1 MKQNKTI
8 YPPDPWHIREI
19 SYRPEYLERNETIFA
34 LANGYFGTRGT
45 FEETAGNI
53 QPATFING
61 FYETAPIQ
69 YGEKAFGYPE
79 KRQVMIC
86 VPEAKNINLTVD
98 GESFDLST
106 GKILSYERTLHMK
119 EGALVRI
126 VKWESGSGKQ
136 IELRIKR
143 LVSLDHPHLAAIEY
157 AVKPLNCSA
166 DIKLISGISGG
177 IQRKT
182 ASNDSRV
189 GINFDGNVLI
199 TKNRYV
205 QDYRAV
211 LLQKTISSGFSV
223 ICGVDHQLS
232 GGNSIVCSN
241 KIGKDEVSLSFKT
254 RCEKDSYLTCTKYIS
269 YFTSLELPENLLPD
283 NLGCE
288 LESGKHIGFKN
299 LLTEQKAYLT
309 SFWNRC
315 DIQIDEGDEPLL
327 QQGLRFSMFSLL
339 QAAGRDGL
347 RSVAAKGLT
356 GSGYQGNYFW
366 DTEIYMLPFYTYTCP
381 EIARSLLDFRYRT
394 LGKARERAIVMSQ
407 KGALFPWRTINGE
420 ENSPY
425 FPAGTAQYH
434 INANIIYGIR
444 QYLKVN
450 KDINWFK
457 QYGAE
462 IIFETARFWHDLGD
476 YIASKEGKFCINEVT
491 GPDEYTAMVNN
502 NMFTNVMAADHL
514 QFAAEIADYL
524 RQEFTKD
531 YQSISTRINL
541 TDDEIKQWRKA
552 SEMMYVPYNQ
562 KLGIHPQDDCFLE
575 KAVWDVAAIPK
586 NKFPLIFN
594 YHYLVIYRYQVLKQ
608 PDVVLAMF
616 LQGHRFPIW
625 DKWRNFRYYDPL
637 TTGDSSLS
645 PCVQCIEAAEIGMIE
660 KSYYYFMRTAR
671 MDIDNINGNVK
682 DGIHAAAMAGT
693 WLAIIYGF
701 AGMRDTGKLLTFK
714 PVLPKAF
721 KRLKFRLM
729 YRHRLL
735 EINIIPQSVKYLLI
749 DGEKLTI
756 RHEYEEITLL
766 PDKPFEVS
774 LHPALKAVIFDLDG
788 VITDTAEYHY
798 QAWKYLSNE
807 LGIPFDRKFNERLKG
822 IDRMKSLELILE
834 RGNIKLSESK
844 KTELAIQKNQHYQK
858 LIAMVTPENILPGIS
873 NFLKELKNSGIK
885 TAIASVSKNAM
896 TVLKSLG
903 IKDQFDFI
911 VNAADIIKGK
921 PDPEIFFRAAEGL
934 KILPRDCAG
943 IEDSSA
949 GIESI
954 KQAGMYSIGVGSGSG
969 NPHWKIKDTTTLT
982 LDALKTRFYKFFACP
997 PQEVC

>member
-8 YPPDPWHIREI
+8 YPADPWHIREI
-19 SYRPEYLERNETIFA
+19 SYSPEYLERNETIFA
-34 LANGYFGTRGT
+34 LANGYFGIRGT
-45 FEETAGNI
+45 LDETAGNI

-69 YGEKAFGYPE
+69 YGEKAYGYPE

-86 VPEAKNINLTVD
+86 VPEAKNINLVVD
-98 GESFDLST
+98 GEPFNLST
-106 GKILSYERTLHMK
+106 GKILSYKRTLHMK
-119 EGALVRI
+119 EGVLVRI
-126 VKWESGSGKQ
+126 VKWESESGKQ
-136 IELRIKR
+136 IELQIRR
-143 LVSLDHPHLAAIEY
+143 LVSLPHPHLAAINY
-157 AVKPLNCSA
+157 AVKPLNFSA
-166 DIKLISGISGG
+166 EIELISGIKGG

-182 ASNDSRV
+182 ASNDHRV
-189 GINFDGNVLI
+189 GSNFDENVLI
-199 TKNRYV
+199 TKKKYV
-205 QDYRAV
+205 RDYQAI
-211 LLQKTISSGFSV
+211 LLQKTLSSGLSV
-223 ICGVDHQLS
+223 MCGVDHQIS
-232 GGNSIVCSN
+232 GGNGIVCSN
-241 KIGKDEVSLSFKT
+241 NINQDGVSLSFRT
-254 RCEKDSYLTCTKYIS
+254 QCEKDSCLIFTKYIS
-269 YFTSLELPENLLPD
+269 YFTSLELPENQLSD
-283 NLGCE
+283 NIVHE
-288 LESGKHIGFKN
+288 LEDGKHKGFKN
-299 LLTEQKAYLT
+299 LLTEQEAYLA

-315 DIQIDEGDEPLL
+315 DIQIDEGDEALL

-394 LGKARERAIVMSQ
+394 LEKARKRALIMSQ
-407 KGALFPWRTINGE
+407 EGALFPWRTINGE

-434 INANIIYGIR
+434 INANIVYGIR
-444 QYLKVN
+444 QYLKVT
-450 KDINWFK
+450 KDINWLR
-457 QYGAE
+457 QCGAE
-462 IIFETARFWHDLGD
+462 IIFETARLWHDLGD
-476 YIASKEGKFCINEVT
+476 YIVSKEGKFCINEVT
-491 GPDEYTAMVNN
+491 GPDEYTVMVNN
-502 NMFTNVMAADHL
+502 NMFTNIMAADHL
-514 QFAAEIADYL
+514 RFAAEIADYL
-524 RQEFTKD
+524 KREFKED
-531 YQSISTRINL
+531 YQNISTRINL
-541 TDDEIKQWRKA
+541 ADDEIDQWRKA
-552 SEMMYVPYNQ
+552 SEMIYIPYNQ
-562 KLGIHPQDDCFLE
+562 EQGIHPQDDCFLE
-575 KAVWDVAAIPK
+575 KAVWDIAATPK

-645 PCVQCIEAAEIGMIE
+645 PCIQCIEAAEIGLIE

-671 MDIDNINGNVK
+671 MDIDNVNGNVK

-693 WLAIIYGF
+693 WLAIICGF
-701 AGMRDTGKLLTFK
+701 AGMRDTGRLISFK
-714 PVLPKAF
+714 PVLPKTF
-721 KRLKFRLM
+721 RRLKFRLM

-735 EINIIPQSVKYLLI
+735 EINITPQSVQYLLI
-749 DGEKLTI
+749 DGKKLTI
-756 RHEYEEITLL
+756 KHEYEEVSLL
-766 PDKPFEVS
+766 PNQPFELS
-774 LHPALKAVIFDLDG
+774 LRPALKAVIFDLDG
-788 VITDTAEYHY
+788 VITNTAEYHY
-798 QAWKYLSNE
+798 QAWKHLSDE

-822 IDRMKSLELILE
+822 IDRIKSLELILE

-844 KTELAIQKNQHYQK
+844 KIELAVQKNQYYQK
-858 LIAMVTPENILPGIS
+858 LITGITSENILPGIS
-873 NFLKELKNSGIK
+873 NFLRELKGSGIK
-885 TAIASVSKNAM
+885 TAIASISKNAI

-911 VNAADIIKGK
+911 VDAADIVKGK

-934 KILPRDCAG
+934 KVLPRDCTG

-954 KQAGMYSIGVGSGSG
+954 KQAGMYSLGVGSGSG
-969 NPHWKIKDTTTLT
+969 DPHWKIENTTALT
-982 LDALKTRFYKFFACP
+982 IDVLKTKINNLSS
-997 PQEVC
+997 

>member
-1 MKQNKTI
+1 MKQNEAI

-19 SYRPEYLERNETIFA
+19 NYRPEYLERNETIFA
-34 LANGYFGTRGT
+34 LANGYFGIRGT
-45 FEETAGNI
+45 FDETAGNI

-119 EGALVRI
+119 EGVLVRI
-126 VKWESGSGKQ
+126 VKWESESGKQ

-143 LVSLDHPHLAAIEY
+143 LVSLPHPHLAAIKY
-157 AVKPLNCSA
+157 TVKPLNCSA
-166 DIKLISGISGG
+166 EIKLISGIRGG

-182 ASNDSRV
+182 ASNDHRV
-189 GINFDGNVLI
+189 GINFDGSVLI
-199 TKNRYV
+199 TKKKYV
-205 QDYRAV
+205 RDYQAV
-211 LLQKTISSGFSV
+211 LLQKTLSSGLSV
-223 ICGVDHQLS
+223 ICGVDHQIS
-232 GGNSIVCSN
+232 GGNGIVCSN
-241 KIGKDEVSLSFKT
+241 KIVQDEVSLSFRT
-254 RCEKDSYLTCTKYIS
+254 RCEQDSYLTCTKYIS
-269 YFTSLELPENLLPD
+269 YFTSLELPESLLLD
-283 NLGCE
+283 NLGRE
-288 LESGKHIGFKN
+288 LESGKHAGFKN
-299 LLTEQKAYLT
+299 LLTEQDAYLT
-309 SFWNRC
+309 NFWSRC
-315 DIQIDEGDEPLL
+315 DIQIDERDEALL

-356 GSGYQGNYFW
+356 GNGYQGNYFW

-381 EIARSLLDFRYRT
+381 EIARSLLDFRYQT
-394 LGKARERAIVMSQ
+394 LEKARKRALVMSQ

-434 INANIIYGIR
+434 INANIVYGIR
-444 QYLKVN
+444 QYLKVS
-450 KDINWFK
+450 KDINWLK
-457 QYGAE
+457 QCGAE
-462 IIFETARFWHDLGD
+462 IIFETARLWHDLGD

-491 GPDEYTAMVNN
+491 GPDEYTVMVNN

-524 RQEFTKD
+524 KKEFKED
-531 YQSISTRINL
+531 YQSISTLINL
-541 TDDEIKQWRKA
+541 TDDEIDQWRKA
-552 SEMMYVPYNQ
+552 SEMTYIPYNQ
-562 KLGIHPQDDCFLE
+562 ELGIHPQDDCFLE
-575 KAVWDVAAIPK
+575 KAVWDIAATPK

-645 PCVQCIEAAEIGMIE
+645 PCVQCIEAAETGMIE

-671 MDIDNINGNVK
+671 MDIDDVNGNVK

-693 WLAIIYGF
+693 WLALICGF
-701 AGMRDTGKLLTFK
+701 AGMRDTGRLLTFK

-721 KRLKFRLM
+721 RRLKLRLM

-735 EINIIPQSVKYLLI
+735 EINITPQSVQYLLI
-749 DGEKLTI
+749 NGEKLTI
-756 RHEYEEITLL
+756 RHEYEEIALL
-766 PDKPFEVS
+766 PNQPFEVS
-774 LHPALKAVIFDLDG
+774 LRPVLKAVIFDLDG

-798 QAWKYLSNE
+798 QAWKHLSNK
-807 LGIPFDRKFNERLKG
+807 LGIPFDRKFNECLKG
-822 IDRMKSLELILE
+822 IGRIKSLELILE

-844 KTELAIQKNQHYQK
+844 KTELAVWKNQHYRE
-858 LIAMVTPENILPGIS
+858 LIARVTSENILPSIS
-873 NFLKELKNSGIK
+873 NFLRELKDSGIK
-885 TAIASVSKNAM
+885 TAIASVSKNAI
-896 TVLKSLG
+896 TVLKGLG

-911 VNAADIIKGK
+911 VDAADIVKGK

-934 KILPRDCAG
+934 KVLPRDCAG

-949 GIESI
+949 GVESI
-954 KQAGMYSIGVGSGSG
+954 KQAGMYSIGVGPGSG
-969 NPHWKIKDTTTLT
+969 DPHWKIKDTTILT
-982 LDALKTRFYKFFACP
+982 LSMLKTKIYKFFACSRK
-997 PQEVC
+997 